1 MTKEGDESRAAYLNH
16 LGGYFTFVALAG
28 LSIIG
33 WGLNHHCW
41 AKKSC
46 CFKEYHNPVNIRV
59 FWWMSFIGLCGIF
72 ACCISGFV
80 TSYNFANKLG
90 STKCAYERIYY
101 DSIYG
106 ELQSNSTKWEGL
118 SSSNKLTE
126 NFKQFL
132 VDNRP
137 YQKLTLG
144 LDWKLGKDHEINP
157 KVLDDDVYYRT
168 DFANALQ
175 EKILDVCKSSYEDL
189 RNLKDKLVCDHSL
202 NNHDSIVWKYINDTT
217 RTAKYFSDE
226 YKKINEFVTNRQNEG
241 YKSLYQSQMDLTN
254 DLLKNISEDLNNY
267 KTDFLDKA
275 YHYINIANALGYILV
290 TVFYSILLAIVVFSC
305 FFLWAYSYFKVQ
317 RILYILMHICWNIL
331 KFFALVFFIFGGAFG
346 ALFLLSRDLIGYN
359 KFLFSEANLAENATT
374 YLLPDGET
382 KEFLRYC
389 INEDNDNYI
398 NNIDIYSINVI
409 KHLYFNRTAGN
420 NTLKN
425 HRNDDL
431 KEDEH
436 CISTSDLNLRNL
448 QGEIG
453 DSADSVIFTLE
464 FSDVDR
470 IFWVMINDFYKFLN
484 GDARLRNLQ
493 GQSKTKI
500 VTDIDNLGETI
511 EKFKCSYLKKEIEIL
526 YDSLYELSIES
537 RISCALCSCIAFFA
551 EFSVLFYLLVL
562 YHYNNNLFKDE
573 NETQSSFHKTK
584 NRKFDLESQNE
595 FMDKSRPA
603 NMKQNNKKLDIEFN
617 FN

>member
-1 MTKEGDESRAAYLNH
+1 
-16 LGGYFTFVALAG
+16 
-28 LSIIG
+28 
-33 WGLNHHCW
+33 
-41 AKKSC
+41 
-46 CFKEYHNPVNIRV
+46 
-59 FWWMSFIGLCGIF
+59 
-72 ACCISGFV
+72 
-80 TSYNFANKLG
+80 
-90 STKCAYERIYY
+90 
-101 DSIYG
+101 
-106 ELQSNSTKWEGL
+106 
-118 SSSNKLTE
+118 
-126 NFKQFL
+126 
-132 VDNRP
+132 
-137 YQKLTLG
+137 
-144 LDWKLGKDHEINP
+144 
-157 KVLDDDVYYRT
+157 
-168 DFANALQ
+168 
-175 EKILDVCKSSYEDL
+175 
-189 RNLKDKLVCDHSL
+189 
-202 NNHDSIVWKYINDTT
+202 
-217 RTAKYFSDE
+217 
-226 YKKINEFVTNRQNEG
+226 
-241 YKSLYQSQMDLTN
+241 
-254 DLLKNISEDLNNY
+254 
-267 KTDFLDKA
+267 
-275 YHYINIANALGYILV
+275 
-290 TVFYSILLAIVVFSC
+290 
-305 FFLWAYSYFKVQ
+305 
-317 RILYILMHICWNIL
+317 MHICWNIL

-551 EFSVLFYLLVL
+551 EFSVIFYLLVL

-573 NETQSSFHKTK
+573 NETQNSFHKTK